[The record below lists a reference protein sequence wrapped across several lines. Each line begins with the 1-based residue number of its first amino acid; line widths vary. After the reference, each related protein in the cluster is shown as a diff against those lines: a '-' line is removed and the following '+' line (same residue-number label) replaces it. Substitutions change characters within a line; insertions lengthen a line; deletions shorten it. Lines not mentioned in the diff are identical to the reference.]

1 LVWFFFLK
9 HFHHSYRRLLVTFG
23 VLFFLSIIAKNR
35 AYYIFVPTDAT
46 LMLWDYVF
54 YAFSC
59 PLIVVFFFPIFFCY
73 LISDI
78 YKIDFTDASIAVTLL
93 RSGSRFCYYSSKA
106 IVIIL
111 SANIFFVGFF
121 CILILVAVI
130 FRMPVEG
137 EHYFPM
143 VRLSNEV
150 DQNIAD
156 LLIIQH
162 GLSILYLVAIG
173 LFVTVLSLIFSK
185 ISYAY
190 LVVLFLAGQGYNAVM
205 YNMSLLPYSIF
216 AFSVRSHHYP
226 FLMAMVEDGDYS
238 IKNLVNYTTSYVIL
252 VLAVAALSIFA
263 IGWHQFRKKT
273 IATEE

>member
-1 LVWFFFLK
+1 
-9 HFHHSYRRLLVTFG
+9 
-23 VLFFLSIIAKNR
+23 
-35 AYYIFVPTDAT
+35 
-46 LMLWDYVF
+46 M
-54 YAFSC
+54 
-59 PLIVVFFFPIFFCY
+59 
-73 LISDI
+73 
-78 YKIDFTDASIAVTLL
+78 
-93 RSGSRFCYYSSKA
+93 
-106 IVIIL
+106 
-111 SANIFFVGFF
+111 
-121 CILILVAVI
+121 AVI